1 MLSEIVLVVDEI
13 ELHCEA
19 GTILLHMDLF
29 DKLRSLLASS

>member
-1 MLSEIVLVVDEI
+1 MKELIELI

-29 DKLRSLLASS
+29 EELKSML